1 MALIR
6 WLGDNDLHSE
16 FDRLS
21 RRLNHL
27 MGHSSKTGFNAALG
41 WGEGLEN
48 TGVYPPINIYDDGE
62 SLIVQAEVPGIDP
75 KEIDITV
82 THDTLTLR
90 GERTRQVREGVS
102 YHRREREAGRF
113 HRSLTLPEPVNVE
126 KVIATCTD
134 GVLEIRLPRSE
145 SARPRKVAI
154 A

>member
-21 RRLNHL
+21 RDLNRLVP
-27 MGHSSKTGFNAALG
+27 GFNSAFG
-41 WGEGLEN
+41 WGEGLQN

-62 SLIVQAEVPGIDP
+62 SLIVQAEVPGIDR
-75 KEIDITV
+75 EDLDITV

-90 GERTRQVREGVS
+90 GERKSDGRDGVS
-102 YHRREREAGRF
+102 YHRREREMGRF
-113 HRSLTLPEPVNVE
+113 HRSLTLPEPVNAE
-126 KVIATCTD
+126 KVVATFTD
-134 GVLEIRLPRSE
+134 GILEIRLPRAE
-145 SARPRKVAI
+145 HARPRKINI

>member
-21 RRLNHL
+21 RDLNRL
-27 MGHSSKTGFNAALG
+27 MTGFTPGFG
-41 WGEGLEN
+41 WGETLRSS
-48 TGVYPPINIYDDGE
+48 GVYPTMNVYDDGE

-75 KEIDITV
+75 KDIDITV
-82 THDTLTLR
+82 TNDTLTLK
-90 GERTRQVREGVS
+90 GERKLEAPEGVS

-113 HRSLTLPEPVNVE
+113 HRALTLPEPVDST

-134 GVLEIRLPRSE
+134 GVLEIRMPRAE
-145 SARPRKVAI
+145 HARPRKVTVK
-154 A
+154 